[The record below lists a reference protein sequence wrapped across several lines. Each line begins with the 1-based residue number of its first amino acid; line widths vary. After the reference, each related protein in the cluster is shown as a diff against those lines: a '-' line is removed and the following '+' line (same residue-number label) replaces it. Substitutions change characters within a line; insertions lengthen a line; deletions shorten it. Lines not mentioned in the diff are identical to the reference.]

1 MQAFD
6 GQHKIKSGVIELALQ
21 ITPSG
26 STSITK
32 PIEVSFGGPFMDTG
46 VGKLPESD
54 FTIAISAQGHRGAL
68 QVISAAGKGFI
79 TVSGQSY
86 RMPAATFKN
95 LESGFGSI
103 ASSGGASSGNSG
115 NAKSAKGAFAA
126 LGIKPLDWLVRPQIV
141 GTTMLG
147 GVKTTR
153 VRAGLNAT
161 AMLHDLSKLIG
172 ETSKFGVS
180 STSSSVPHSISS
192 ATQRRIA
199 HALGSPSF
207 NVWTGSADK
216 LIRKLT
222 LTASIPVTG
231 QTRTELGGMR
241 SATVTLDF
249 EYRDLNRPQTITAPS
264 ATKPYSVFRA
274 EVTNLLDQVGNS
286 LNPGTS
292 TGTSTTGT
300 GAASAADQR
309 YTRCI
314 NDAKGDVS
322 KMQKCGSLLGG

>member
-1 MQAFD
+1 MRRAPFIATSLVTAAVVAGCGGGTPKPAAQGTGSAAAHRLLVQAFD
-6 GQHKIKSGVIELALQ
+6 GQDKIKSGVIELALQ

-32 PIEVSFGGPFMDTG
+32 PIELAFGGPFMDTG

-79 TVSGQSY
+79 TVNGQSY
-86 RMPAATFKN
+86 KMPAASFKK
-95 LESGFGSI
+95 LESGFGSL
-103 ASSGGASSGNSG
+103 ASSGASSGNSG
-115 NAKSAKGAFAA
+115 SAKSAKGAFAA

-141 GTTMLG
+141 GTAMLG

-153 VRAGLNAT
+153 VRAGVNAT
-161 AMLHDLSKLIG
+161 AMLHDFSKLIG
-172 ETSKFGVS
+172 DTSKFGVS
-180 STSSSVPHSISS
+180 STSGSLPHSISP

-199 HALGSPSF
+199 RALGSPSF

-241 SATVTLDF
+241 SASVTLDF
-249 EYRDLNRPQTITAPS
+249 EYRDLNQPQTISAPTS
-264 ATKPYSVFRA
+264 TKPYSVFRT
-274 EVTNLLDQVGNS
+274 EVT
-286 LNPGTS
+286 
-292 TGTSTTGT
+292 
-300 GAASAADQR
+300 
-309 YTRCI
+309 
-314 NDAKGDVS
+314 
-322 KMQKCGSLLGG
+322 